1 MGLFWRKKAKIERIR
16 KENTHKIVCLS
27 CFRRFSHDRVMFR
40 AFEALDAEGYE
51 AQYDDLLDRYRN
63 RFGLGSA
70 GEIEAVLDP
79 DEFEESSKKYHKGI
93 LVSLKDDYDNIT
105 TKRICPHCHNDIK
118 QDAGFAPAIV
128 FAITGQARAGKSVF
142 FTCLIHHM
150 RNVLPK
156 YFTCHCTSV
165 DAQTGRMFKHGLA
178 TPLLENGILPISA
191 LLKECPDMPL
201 VFSFSIGGEE
211 PCEVNIVFFDP
222 AGDSSC
228 MDIHNQLMK
237 SAKGVM
243 LLVDPLS
250 IPVFGK
256 DLAEKNDPD
265 FDPLFF
271 TEPVDDMGI
280 MLLEHAVGMPIAV
293 VLTKTDLLRAIA
305 HDGGHFD
312 RLSAVFENF
321 MHDGYF
327 DLSEYEEI
335 DTEIHDFLSDVCP
348 NFFNAL
354 KKRYGSNLGFF
365 GVSALGEKPV
375 AGHVSRVIP
384 VRIAEPLLWLLYSTG
399 LISDEDSDG

>member
-1 MGLFWRKKAKIERIR
+1 MGLFWRKKARIERER

-51 AQYDDLLDRYRN
+51 ACYDELLDGYRN
-63 RFGLGSA
+63 RFGLGTA

-79 DEFEESSKKYHKGI
+79 DEFDETNKKYHKGI
-93 LVSLKDDYDNIT
+93 LVSLKDDYDNVT
-105 TKRICPHCHNDIK
+105 TRRICPHCHNDIR
-118 QDAGFAPAIV
+118 QDAGFVPTIV
-128 FAITGQARAGKSVF
+128 LAVTGQARAGKSVY

-156 YFTCHCTSV
+156 HFACHCTSI
-165 DAQTGRMFKHGLA
+165 DSQTGRMFKHGLA
-178 TPLLENGILPISA
+178 TPLLENGILPVSA

-201 VFSFSIGGEE
+201 VFTFSLGGDAAYEIH
-211 PCEVNIVFFDP
+211 IVLFDP

-256 DLAEKNDPD
+256 NLAAKSDPD

-280 MLLEHAVGMPIAV
+280 MLLEHAVGIPIAV
-293 VLTKTDLLRAIA
+293 VLTKTDLLKAVSG
-305 HDGGHFD
+305 GGHFD
-312 RLSAVFENF
+312 SLSAVFENF
-321 MHDGYF
+321 MHKGYF

-335 DTEIHDFLSDVCP
+335 DAEIHDFLSDVSP

-354 KKRYGSNLGFF
+354 KKRFGDNLGFF
-365 GVSALGEKPV
+365 GVSALGEKPALGQV
-375 AGHVSRVIP
+375 RGVSP
-384 VRIAEPLLWLLYSTG
+384 VRIAEPLIWLLFSLGY
-399 LISDEDSDG
+399 ISEREA